1 MKKQLTVVKKIPW
14 KSRKSCWLTYHCIVR
29 VCSYFVIFPC
39 IKFDVTPLTPIL
51 CPWQWNRPFSV
62 FELFSEIWGLS
73 PWNVQNFCFYLFYF
87 AWKLIKFDVKPLTP
101 TLCPCNETGLFQ
113 FLNYSQK
120 FGVCLHEMFK
130 TFPFAFIYF
139 ISFEN

>member
-14 KSRKSCWLTYHCIVR
+14 KSRKSCWLTYHCIGR

-62 FELFSEIWGLS
+62 FELVSEIL
-73 PWNVQNFCFYLFYF
+73 VQ
-87 AWKLIKFDVKPLTP
+87 
-101 TLCPCNETGLFQ
+101 
-113 FLNYSQK
+113 
-120 FGVCLHEMFK
+120 EMFK
-130 TFPFAFIYF
+130 NIYYSFWKFLPLIFKKTNIFTNKSLIWENLGLYTDYGYLPNEDFSTISHTFAD
-139 ISFEN
+139 